1 MEPEEEPKQVPFAES
16 PLDAW
21 RGANK
26 PVEPKRVPKPK
37 TKKTKKAASVGPVI
51 RRVGPVTIDFNN

>member
-1 MEPEEEPKQVPFAES
+1 MDEPKQIPFTES

-26 PVEPKRVPKPK
+26 PPEPERKPKPK
-37 TKKTKKAASVGPVI
+37 PKKAKKSASVGPPVK
-51 RRVGPVTIDFNN
+51 RLGPVTVDFK

>member
-1 MEPEEEPKQVPFAES
+1 MEADEPKQVPFAES

-21 RGANK
+21 RGARK

-37 TKKTKKAASVGPVI
+37 KKGQKKSASVGPAI
-51 RRVGPVTIDFNN
+51 RRAGPITIEFN